1 MHYPTSGEEHRV
13 LRVLWR
19 IKNDPE
25 TLLSSPATPF
35 PRRTTPLHNMA
46 AGAVLHLP
54 SRGSSSAPPAA
65 APAPAGPESRA
76 RLKQQR
82 CGDLHPLPRLDVPC
96 LAWPRQLWDGEERPG
111 RAGGPAS
118 DPWFSHVREDI
129 KAGCFKFQ
137 NMLSFSGLLILK
149 HAGTCLGCHAGR
161 AARSSSGR
169 ARSGACYCH
178 DAFPDFPRASKALFR
193 KSKY

>member
-1 MHYPTSGEEHRV
+1 MIQRHFSARQ
-13 LRVLWR
+13 R
-19 IKNDPE
+19 
-25 TLLSSPATPF
+25 
-35 PRRTTPLHNMA
+35 
-46 AGAVLHLP
+46 LP
-54 SRGSSSAPPAA
+54 SLAEPLRYTTWLRGRCCTCPAEAALGRSSSAPPAA

-96 LAWPRQLWDGEERPG
+96 LAWPRQLWDREERPG

-169 ARSGACYCH
+169 ARSGACYRH